1 METERELLNAIHGG
15 EKAALRRLY
24 DRYSGYAMAIGL
36 RYIPER
42 DEVRDVLQDSFVK
55 ILTTISQFEYRGEGS
70 LKSWVAR
77 IVSNKAIDHLR
88 AQNHFVMIDDISE
101 GRTQDQSS
109 ILNLQSSI
117 SDESDNIDDEPDIGS
132 LTPEAL
138 TEMIGRLPPNYRTV
152 LNLFVFE
159 QRPHREIARQL
170 GIKENTSSSIFF
182 RAKRM
187 LAKMIKE
194 KSSRQ

>member
-1 METERELLNAIHGG
+1 METERELLNAIQSG
-15 EKAALRRLY
+15 EKAAMRRLY

-55 ILTTISQFEYRGEGS
+55 ILTTIGQFEYRGEGS

-77 IVSNKAIDHLR
+77 IVSNNAIDHLR
-88 AQNHFVMIDDISE
+88 ANSRFLFTDAIPDVPEPD
-101 GRTQDQSS
+101 
-109 ILNLQSSI
+109 
-117 SDESDNIDDEPDIGS
+117 DDEPDIS
-132 LTPEAL
+132 DMPPDVLTTL
-138 TEMIGRLPPNYRTV
+138 IGRLPPNYRTV

-159 QRPHREIARQL
+159 RQPHKEIARQL
-170 GIKENTSSSIFF
+170 GIKESTSSSIFF

-187 LAKMIKE
+187 LAKMIRE
-194 KSSRQ
+194 EMRS